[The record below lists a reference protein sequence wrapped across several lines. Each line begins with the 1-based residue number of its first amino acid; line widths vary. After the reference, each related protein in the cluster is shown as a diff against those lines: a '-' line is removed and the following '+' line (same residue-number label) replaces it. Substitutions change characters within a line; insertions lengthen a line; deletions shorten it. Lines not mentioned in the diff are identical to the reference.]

1 MANFKSDPPFMRN
14 ELKMQWNFTN
24 KVALVTGGASG
35 IGRQIATDMAKSG
48 ASIAIFDLDETNGI
62 KTKEELSALTSGKVA
77 FFKGSVAD
85 QAFVDGA
92 VAQIFAEIGPVD
104 FLVNCAGILRDF
116 MIHKFEEKKWD
127 LTIEVNLKGVAMVS
141 QAVVAQWV
149 AISKKTAKDKGEK
162 YLPVLENPP
171 RVIVNM
177 ASMAADGNMG
187 QLAYSASKA
196 GVVGM
201 TLTMAKELNR
211 YNIRAHVLKPTL
223 IETPI
228 IGDLLERGDGKF
240 KKMYESKIPFG
251 IGKTSYVSD
260 PVCFLCSEG
269 GYFMNGCIIPING
282 GKLDGL

>member
-1 MANFKSDPPFMRN
+1 MK
-14 ELKMQWNFTN
+14 WNFEGKT
-24 KVALVTGGASG
+24 ALITGGASG
-35 IGRQIATDMAKSG
+35 IGKQIAMDMVKSG
-48 ASIAIFDLDETNGI
+48 ASVAIIDLDANLGE
-62 KTKEELSALTSGKVA
+62 KTAAELQQLTKGKVK
-77 FFKGSVAD
+77 FYQGSVAEKS
-85 QAFVDGA
+85 FVDQTIA
-92 VAQIFAEIGPVD
+92 SIFQDIGEVD

-116 MIHKFEEKKWD
+116 MIHKFDEKKWD
-127 LTIEVNLKGVAMVS
+127 LTIDVNLKGVAVVS
-141 QAVVAQWV
+141 QAVVSKWV
-149 AISKKTAKDKGEK
+149 EISKKKAEEKGEK

-171 RVIVNM
+171 RVIVNI

-201 TLTMAKELNR
+201 TLSMSKELNR
-211 YNIRAHVLKPTL
+211 YNIRAHAVKPTL

-228 IGDLLERGDGKF
+228 IGDLLQKADGKF
-240 KKMYESKIPFG
+240 RNMYESKIPFG